1 MLTRAL
7 RSILPHRPATTASLA
22 ASIRLRPGLAAGI
35 FLFAAGLFAMA
46 AVLRNPAEPDAAM
59 TGAIAQ
65 TAANPTTDGR
75 AVSELGHDENST
87 RMSDPIVSQIN
98 PDCALL
104 AHERLMSGLTN
115 YYLQRRLRP
124 GATSDDAAETS
135 SLTGVLAGPGDP
147 AATTPESSCRA

>member
-1 MLTRAL
+1 MVKHAL

-22 ASIRLRPGLAAGI
+22 ASIRLRPGLAAGA
-35 FLFAAGLFAMA
+35 FLFAGLIAMSA
-46 AVLRNPAEPDAAM
+46 ALRDPAVPDSAM
-59 TGAIAQ
+59 TGALAQ
-65 TAANPTTDGR
+65 TAAVPATDGR
-75 AVSELGHDENST
+75 AVSELGPDEDSI
-87 RMSDPIVSQIN
+87 RMSGPIVSQIS

-104 AHERLMSGLTN
+104 ARERLMSGLTN

-124 GATSDDAAETS
+124 GASSDDAAETS